1 MKKLF
6 AALAICVS
14 TVAFAQDDVTQTEKQ
29 ETKKEKK
36 QEAPS
41 AQQGSRD
48 LELFEATELRSQ
60 KPGASAKKAK
70 EEKARKDAKGIGTGE
85 EKTVT
90 EKAKDV
96 VGLDEDDKAIGGSGT
111 EVKTETKTEVKKET
125 RKTKAKAKEAGEDT
139 KGMAKDAAHDT
150 KAATKEAAKDTKDA
164 TNEAAQDTQDAAKDT
179 KNKMDHEMKQ

>member
-6 AALAICVS
+6 AALALCVS

-48 LELFEATELRSQ
+48 LELLEATELRSQ
-60 KPGASAKKAK
+60 KPGASAKKAQ

-90 EKAKDV
+90 EKAKDI
-96 VGLDEDDKAIGGSGT
+96 VGLDNKDEKATGGSGT
-111 EVKTETKTEVKKET
+111 TETKTEVKKET
-125 RKTKAKAKEAGEDT
+125 KTKKSTKAKAQEAGENT
-139 KGMAKDAAHDT
+139 QGMANDAAQDT
-150 KAATKEAAKDTKDA
+150 KAATKEAAQDTKGA
-164 TNEAAQDTQDAAKDT
+164 MKEAAQDTKDAATDT
-179 KNKMDHEMKQ
+179 KNKMNQEMK